1 MVGRA
6 VFLLETLGD
15 QASPCLFQLL
25 ESAFKPAV
33 LEYLDVCFITK
44 SASLTFTF
52 LLPSHKDPCD
62 YTGPM

>member
-1 MVGRA
+1 MVDRA

-33 LEYLDVCFITK
+33 LEHSDVCFHHEICLPDFHLP
-44 SASLTFTF
+44 ASL
-52 LLPSHKDPCD
+52 S
-62 YTGPM
+62 